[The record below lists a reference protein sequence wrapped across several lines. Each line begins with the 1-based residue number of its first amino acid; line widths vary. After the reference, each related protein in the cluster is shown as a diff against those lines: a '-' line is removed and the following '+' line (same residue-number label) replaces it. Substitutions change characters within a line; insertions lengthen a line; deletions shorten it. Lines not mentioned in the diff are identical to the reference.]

1 MESPEIKLHIY
12 VQSIHIKGA
21 KDIKREKDSLFN
33 KQVWGT
39 LDYYLT
45 PYIKIN
51 SEWINDLNVKIGN
64 HKIPRKKQVISSL
77 TLVLAMIFGFD
88 TKSKGNKTKNKQV
101 GKWFKTAE

>member
-12 VQSIHIKGA
+12 VQTIHIKGA

-39 LDYYLT
+39 LDYCLT

-51 SEWINDLNVKIGN
+51 SE
-64 HKIPRKKQVISSL
+64 S
-77 TLVLAMIFGFD
+77 F
-88 TKSKGNKTKNKQV
+88 
-101 GKWFKTAE
+101 